1 VDKKIAHKIR
11 ELETKEREEK
21 KSKRTNGTQLT
32 QAKQATQR
40 EIEKEDRTK
49 FNDAWFV
56 ATIKAINERFHNNFR
71 VGFQAHL

>member
-1 VDKKIAHKIR
+1 VDKNIVHKIR
-11 ELETKEREEK
+11 ELKTKEREEK
-21 KSKRTNGTQLT
+21 KSRTKGTQLT

-40 EIEKEDRTK
+40 KIDKEDKTK

-56 ATIKAINERFHNNFR
+56 ATIKAISERFHNNFR